1 MKLSG
6 GVAPSPC
13 SRVNR
18 FRSLANIVYST
29 TGQRCRRANVWR
41 IWERVPGLYARGM
54 ADRGATILAVDLAW
68 GMLRE
73 ARGYIERE
81 QRSGI
86 VLMRAAAENLP
97 FHDESIDA
105 VVVGGSFNEMKSIR
119 VALAEANRVVR
130 RGGRMFVMSLS
141 KATSWRGRFLQMLA
155 SMSGIK
161 FPRVNEFNALTSQT
175 GWHIAN
181 QELRGIVLFRL
192 ADEIEIRD

>member
-6 GVAPSPC
+6 GGRALSMLSGEPFPVA
-13 SRVNR
+13 REY
-18 FRSLANIVYST
+18 SLLNDWTEVQAGECVADLG
-29 TGQRCRRANVWR
+29 TGT
-41 IWERVPGLYARGM
+41 GLYARGM

-86 VLMRAAAENLP
+86 VFMRAAAENLP

-192 ADEIEIRD
+192 LTK